1 MAARGEPN
9 IIDRS
14 QPLTVTVTPSRPL
27 KARDVPP
34 EAGVA
39 DRCEVMGGDMF
50 EAVPGDGDLYVLS
63 RVIHDCE
70 DARAETV
77 LRNCRHAMHGQA
89 HLILVEAASA

>member
-1 MAARGEPN
+1 
-9 IIDRS
+9 
-14 QPLTVTVTPSRPL
+14 
-27 KARDVPP
+27 
-34 EAGVA
+34 
-39 DRCEVMGGDMF
+39 MF